1 MKKTTFST
9 QKGKAKNEGKLT
21 ITEFSQ
27 NEWYIPHFK
36 EKEYV
41 ITYWL
46 LTNFIIETRDKF

>member
-27 NEWYIPHFK
+27 NGTSHILRRKNMSSH
-36 EKEYV
+36 
-41 ITYWL
+41 TGC
-46 LTNFIIETRDKF
+46 